1 MPDQLTASQLN
12 SESIVQ
18 TIERLRKRIS
28 ERFPGSGLSRV
39 CDDLL
44 QISRQ
49 TQARAR
55 WIATPIVG
63 LRLMIWLLIVV
74 CAAIVIWTLLRLPLS
89 AEISGLAEL
98 VQTLEAGTNELI
110 VLGAGVFFLV
120 SLERRIKRRRALSA
134 IHELRSVAHIID
146 MHQLTKDPDR
156 VKRTW
161 VLTPHSPRETMS
173 AFELHR
179 YLDYCSE
186 MLSLTSKLA
195 ALYVEKFEDEVALG
209 AANDVETLTTGLS
222 RKIWQKIMILH
233 DYETRSPVL
242 PSGPPWSGD
251 GGDMCGVPDHC
262 QESPNALSVLRRRD
276 AR

>member
-1 MPDQLTASQLN
+1 MPDKLTAGQL
-12 SESIVQ
+12 SSDSIVQ

-28 ERFPGSGLSRV
+28 ERFPGSGLCRV
-39 CDDLL
+39 CEDLL
-44 QISRQ
+44 LISRQ

-63 LRLMIWLLIVV
+63 LRLIIWLLILLTGTI
-74 CAAIVIWTLLRLPLS
+74 AIWTFIRLPLNP
-89 AEISGLAEL
+89 EISGLAEL

-146 MHQLTKDPDR
+146 MHQLTKDPER

-186 MLSLTSKLA
+186 MLSLASKVA
-195 ALYVEKFEDEVALG
+195 ALYVENFDDEVALS

-233 DYETRSPVL
+233 DYDAESGKAER
-242 PSGPPWSGD
+242 PSGAS
-251 GGDMCGVPDHC
+251 
-262 QESPNALSVLRRRD
+262 
-276 AR
+276 